1 MAVQKVKL
9 TARQILDETVDV
21 SDAVYSTLCEWSSKV
36 IARNLAHVDR
46 AKYSIFKN
54 DAEQAKFLKNLAS
67 RFRIYLKKESYITDE
82 EKNKVVEDMITLYT
96 RVADKFGSLPAVD
109 TSSRFMT
116 DFGDIQQDILPTYS
130 VSYKTMHQMEAVA
143 ETLAIKM
150 GIIPDFRYKDPPK
163 DVEEYAL
170 ALAKKNDL
178 DSTQIREN
186 DYQVYRAFIMLP
198 YNMRALNDSNTFAK
212 YMFTFM
218 TEVNHLDDEDY
229 KAFFELAKKIYKIGR
244 A

>member
-9 TARQILDETVDV
+9 SARQILDETLDV

-82 EKNKVVEDMITLYT
+82 EKNKVVEDMIALYT

-116 DFGDIQQDILPTYS
+116 YAGDIQSDDFPEYS

-150 GIIPDFRYKDPPK
+150 GIIPDMRYKTPKEVEDFSHQLATKK
-163 DVEEYAL
+163 DVEDYNL
-170 ALAKKNDL
+170 
-178 DSTQIREN
+178 REH
-186 DYQVYRAFIMLP
+186 DYQFQRAFSMLP

-212 YMFTFM
+212 YLFTFC
-218 TEVNHLDDEDY
+218 TYIGHLDDEDY
-229 KAFFELAKKIYKIGR
+229 KAFLELAKKIYKIGR

>member
-9 TARQILDETVDV
+9 SVRQILDETTDV
-21 SDAVYSTLCEWSSKV
+21 SDAVFSTLCEWSSKT
-36 IARNLAHVDR
+36 ISRNLASIDR

-67 RFRIYLKKESYITDE
+67 RFRIYLKKEDITEE
-82 EKNKVVEDMITLYT
+82 EKNRVIEDMITLYT

-109 TSSRFMT
+109 VSGRFMT
-116 DFGDIQQDILPTYS
+116 DYGDIQRDIFPTYS

-150 GIIPDFRYKDPPK
+150 GIIPDLRYKETPK
-163 DVEEYAL
+163 EVEEYSME
-170 ALAKKNDL
+170 LAKKNEL
-178 DSTQIREN
+178 DSFQFREH
-186 DYQVYRAFIMLP
+186 DFQVDRAFRMLP

-212 YMFTFM
+212 YMFSFL
-218 TEVNHLDDEDY
+218 TEVHRLDDEDY
-229 KAFFELAKKIYKIGR
+229 KAFFELAKKLYKIGR